1 MIYIIETY
9 PSNQEE
15 HVKES
20 KVVLLENIKPS
31 EMDDGERKTLYLD
44 ANKSELVF
52 SFPNNFNILEKI
64 KFQFKEELTLSFIF
78 KSFKKQIEFKNIKN
92 VIDIIRNENEGKK
105 LKLYISCNLLFDND
119 SKLDCKNIIEIKI
132 NDVLYCFSK
141 LNLNDF
147 FYENKSINSLI
158 FQNFKINSNQQ
169 IKNFFG
175 FLENLNDNLQSLEI
189 ENLSLEILDDKNQQ
203 LFYYMKIKNNQV
215 ILVNKEI
222 GQEKVLNIKN
232 LILKNSTLCIIDGDD
247 ENIFDNDI
255 HISINQ
261 ISLLVINY
269 CGIIN
274 YEYKKDEKFSFHF
287 DYNYLEKNLLNEMD
301 IENEKDDGNKQK
313 KKFNK
318 IENFQHLIS
327 NKNFKCNYLKLSN
340 FKEPIEIEI
349 GCPELISEIYFD
361 NCSSELTNKII
372 EKCPN
377 LTKLKLKG
385 INDKNNIHIPQSI
398 VDLNIRDSYIETSST
413 MTNLSNLTISLYYLE
428 ENKELYEQKD
438 QYNKTIDTLK
448 KILNEK
454 NNIKIITFK
463 GNAVSIKLENENF
476 ITNSIINYGNC
487 EIKSFLFQ
495 KFQKENEIELHNCTL
510 EKTENID
517 WKFPFKKITFD
528 FNTFNEIIFQVNKND
543 INDID
548 EFIKNIAINED
559 KNLKE
564 KFGVVKKRMMDVFNG
579 NNFKIV
585 TKNDDL
591 FRKVVLTFFIF
602 KNEQFKTY
610 EELLQNYQKHLEN
623 NYYIIKEKKNKDDSI
638 IKIPILMND
647 YLTNEQIEFMK
658 NMKDIEI
665 ILN

>member
-1 MIYIIETY
+1 M
-9 PSNQEE
+9 
-15 HVKES
+15 
-20 KVVLLENIKPS
+20 
-31 EMDDGERKTLYLD
+31 
-44 ANKSELVF
+44 
-52 SFPNNFNILEKI
+52 
-64 KFQFKEELTLSFIF
+64 
-78 KSFKKQIEFKNIKN
+78 
-92 VIDIIRNENEGKK
+92 
-105 LKLYISCNLLFDND
+105 
-119 SKLDCKNIIEIKI
+119 
-132 NDVLYCFSK
+132 
-141 LNLNDF
+141 
-147 FYENKSINSLI
+147 
-158 FQNFKINSNQQ
+158 
-169 IKNFFG
+169 
-175 FLENLNDNLQSLEI
+175 
-189 ENLSLEILDDKNQQ
+189 
-203 LFYYMKIKNNQV
+203 
-215 ILVNKEI
+215 
-222 GQEKVLNIKN
+222 
-232 LILKNSTLCIIDGDD
+232 
-247 ENIFDNDI
+247 
-255 HISINQ
+255 
-261 ISLLVINY
+261 
-269 CGIIN
+269 
-274 YEYKKDEKFSFHF
+274 
-287 DYNYLEKNLLNEMD
+287 
-301 IENEKDDGNKQK
+301 
-313 KKFNK
+313 
-318 IENFQHLIS
+318 
-327 NKNFKCNYLKLSN
+327 
-340 FKEPIEIEI
+340 
-349 GCPELISEIYFD
+349 
-361 NCSSELTNKII
+361 TNKII
-372 EKCPN
+372 DKCPN

-428 ENKELYEQKD
+428 ENKELYEQKE